1 MDKTL
6 YVSDLDG
13 TLLTPREDLSSF
25 TIRVLNRLVEQ
36 GVAFTYATARSQHS
50 ADVVTR
56 GLTKSLPVI
65 IYNGAFIRRGERRET
80 LLRQLLPGPSVA
92 RARQVFGEAGISP
105 LVYTM
110 AQGVERVLA
119 EDRVEE
125 QGEKESSQEQTTVI
139 CDGEDGEEV
148 VLLTQY
154 YPSFRGALVVCPG
167 GDDPQVQLAITQA
180 VSALTGLGSDRITI
194 CAGD

>member
-1 MDKTL
+1 M
-6 YVSDLDG
+6 
-13 TLLTPREDLSSF
+13 P
-25 TIRVLNRLVEQ
+25 N
-36 GVAFTYATARSQHS
+36 
-50 ADVVTR
+50 
-56 GLTKSLPVI
+56 
-65 IYNGAFIRRGERRET
+65 GERWRSW
-80 LLRQLLPGPSVA
+80 LRQYKLVLVLAVVGLVLVAWPTQRTATSGPDTQGQKAEEESFSVEELEQRLAQAISRIQGAGDATVLLS
-92 RARQVFGEAGISP
+92 
-105 LVYTM
+105 LDK
-110 AQGVERVLA
+110 GVERVLA

>member
-1 MDKTL
+1 MKWNWKIPN
-6 YVSDLDG
+6 G
-13 TLLTPREDLSSF
+13 
-25 TIRVLNRLVEQ
+25 EQ
-36 GVAFTYATARSQHS
+36 WCSW
-50 ADVVTR
+50 
-56 GLTKSLPVI
+56 
-65 IYNGAFIRRGERRET
+65 
-80 LLRQLLPGPSVA
+80 LRQYKLVLVLAVVGLVLVAWPTQRTATSGPDTQGQKAEEESFSVEELEQRLAQAISRIQGAGDATVLLS
-92 RARQVFGEAGISP
+92 
-105 LVYTM
+105 LD
-110 AQGVERVLA
+110 QGVERVLA

>member
-1 MDKTL
+1 MKWNWKMPN
-6 YVSDLDG
+6 G
-13 TLLTPREDLSSF
+13 
-25 TIRVLNRLVEQ
+25 EQ
-36 GVAFTYATARSQHS
+36 WCSW
-50 ADVVTR
+50 
-56 GLTKSLPVI
+56 
-65 IYNGAFIRRGERRET
+65 
-80 LLRQLLPGPSVA
+80 LRQYKLVLVLAVVGLVLVAWPTQRTATSGPDTQGQKAEEESFSVEELEQRLAQAISRIQGAGDATVLLS
-92 RARQVFGEAGISP
+92 
-105 LVYTM
+105 LD
-110 AQGVERVLA
+110 QGVERVLA

-148 VLLTQY
+148 VVLTQY

>member
-1 MDKTL
+1 MDFQ
-6 YVSDLDG
+6 DDNG
-13 TLLTPREDLSSF
+13 LSSDGVVGKRTLALCKEAGVVMTGAGATF
-25 TIRVLNRLVEQ
+25 PYGKDPQDSNIRI
-36 GVAFTYATARSQHS
+36 AP
-50 ADVVTR
+50 
-56 GLTKSLPVI
+56 SLPPVEELEQRLAQAI
-65 IYNGAFIRRGERRET
+65 SRIQGAGDAT
-80 LLRQLLPGPSVA
+80 VLLSLD
-92 RARQVFGEAGISP
+92 
-105 LVYTM
+105 
-110 AQGVERVLA
+110 QGVERVLA

>member
-1 MDKTL
+1 MPN
-6 YVSDLDG
+6 G
-13 TLLTPREDLSSF
+13 
-25 TIRVLNRLVEQ
+25 EQ
-36 GVAFTYATARSQHS
+36 WRSW
-50 ADVVTR
+50 
-56 GLTKSLPVI
+56 
-65 IYNGAFIRRGERRET
+65 
-80 LLRQLLPGPSVA
+80 LRQYK
-92 RARQVFGEAGISP
+92 
-105 LVYTM
+105 LVL
-110 AQGVERVLA
+110 VLA
-119 EDRVEE
+119 VVGLVLVAWPTQRTATSSPDTQGQEAEEESFSVEE
-125 QGEKESSQEQTTVI
+125 LEQRLAQAISRIQGAGDATVL

>member
-1 MDKTL
+1 MPNGEQWRSWLRQYKLVLILAVVGLVLVAWPTQRTAT
-6 YVSDLDG
+6 SDPD
-13 TLLTPREDLSSF
+13 
-25 TIRVLNRLVEQ
+25 
-36 GVAFTYATARSQHS
+36 
-50 ADVVTR
+50 TR
-56 GLTKSLPVI
+56 GQKAEEESVSVEGLEQRLAQAISRIQGAGDATVLLSLD
-65 IYNGAFIRRGERRET
+65 
-80 LLRQLLPGPSVA
+80 
-92 RARQVFGEAGISP
+92 
-105 LVYTM
+105 
-110 AQGVERVLA
+110 QGVERVLA

>member
-1 MDKTL
+1 MKWNWNMPN
-6 YVSDLDG
+6 G
-13 TLLTPREDLSSF
+13 
-25 TIRVLNRLVEQ
+25 EQ
-36 GVAFTYATARSQHS
+36 WRSW
-50 ADVVTR
+50 
-56 GLTKSLPVI
+56 
-65 IYNGAFIRRGERRET
+65 
-80 LLRQLLPGPSVA
+80 LRQYKLVLVLAVVGLVLVAWPTQRTATSSPDSQGQEAEEESFSVEELEQRLAQAISRIQGAGDATVLLS
-92 RARQVFGEAGISP
+92 
-105 LVYTM
+105 LD
-110 AQGVERVLA
+110 QGVERVLA

-125 QGEKESSQEQTTVI
+125 QGEKESSQEQTTVL

>member
-1 MDKTL
+1 MKWNWNM
-6 YVSDLDG
+6 
-13 TLLTPREDLSSF
+13 P
-25 TIRVLNRLVEQ
+25 NWEQ
-36 GVAFTYATARSQHS
+36 WRSW
-50 ADVVTR
+50 
-56 GLTKSLPVI
+56 
-65 IYNGAFIRRGERRET
+65 
-80 LLRQLLPGPSVA
+80 LRQYKLVLVLAVVGLVLVAWPTQRTATSGPDTQGQEAEEESFSVEELEQRLAQAISRIQGAGDATVLLS
-92 RARQVFGEAGISP
+92 
-105 LVYTM
+105 LD
-110 AQGVERVLA
+110 QGVERVLA

>member
-1 MDKTL
+1 MKWKWNMPSGEQWRSWLRQYKLVLALAVVGLVLVAWPTRPTASPTPDSQGQ
-6 YVSDLDG
+6 VSEESFSV
-13 TLLTPREDLSSF
+13 EDLEQRLASAISRIQGAGDA
-25 TIRVLNRLVEQ
+25 TVLL
-36 GVAFTYATARSQHS
+36 
-50 ADVVTR
+50 
-56 GLTKSLPVI
+56 SLD
-65 IYNGAFIRRGERRET
+65 
-80 LLRQLLPGPSVA
+80 
-92 RARQVFGEAGISP
+92 
-105 LVYTM
+105 
-110 AQGVERVLA
+110 QGVERVLA

-125 QGEKESSQEQTTVI
+125 QGEKESSQEQTTVL

>member
-1 MDKTL
+1 M
-6 YVSDLDG
+6 
-13 TLLTPREDLSSF
+13 
-25 TIRVLNRLVEQ
+25 
-36 GVAFTYATARSQHS
+36 
-50 ADVVTR
+50 
-56 GLTKSLPVI
+56 
-65 IYNGAFIRRGERRET
+65 
-80 LLRQLLPGPSVA
+80 
-92 RARQVFGEAGISP
+92 
-105 LVYTM
+105 
-110 AQGVERVLA
+110 ERVLA

-125 QGEKESSQEQTTVI
+125 QGEKESSQEQTTVL
-139 CDGEDGEEV
+139 CAGEDGEEV

>member
-1 MDKTL
+1 MP
-6 YVSDLDG
+6 SG
-13 TLLTPREDLSSF
+13 
-25 TIRVLNRLVEQ
+25 EQ
-36 GVAFTYATARSQHS
+36 WRSW
-50 ADVVTR
+50 
-56 GLTKSLPVI
+56 
-65 IYNGAFIRRGERRET
+65 
-80 LLRQLLPGPSVA
+80 LRQYKLVLILAVVGLVLVAWPTQRSATSGPDTQGQEAEEESFSVEELEQRLAQAISRIQGAGDATVLLS
-92 RARQVFGEAGISP
+92 
-105 LVYTM
+105 LD
-110 AQGVERVLA
+110 QGVERVLA

>member
-1 MDKTL
+1 MESSGAAGCGRGPDGPDRLAMEGQEAEEESFSVEELEQRLAQAISRIQGAGDATVL
-6 YVSDLDG
+6 LSLD
-13 TLLTPREDLSSF
+13 
-25 TIRVLNRLVEQ
+25 
-36 GVAFTYATARSQHS
+36 
-50 ADVVTR
+50 
-56 GLTKSLPVI
+56 
-65 IYNGAFIRRGERRET
+65 
-80 LLRQLLPGPSVA
+80 
-92 RARQVFGEAGISP
+92 
-105 LVYTM
+105 
-110 AQGVERVLA
+110 QGVERVLA

-125 QGEKESSQEQTTVI
+125 QGEKESSQEQTTVL

>member
-1 MDKTL
+1 MKWNWNM
-6 YVSDLDG
+6 
-13 TLLTPREDLSSF
+13 P
-25 TIRVLNRLVEQ
+25 
-36 GVAFTYATARSQHS
+36 
-50 ADVVTR
+50 
-56 GLTKSLPVI
+56 
-65 IYNGAFIRRGERRET
+65 NGAQWRSW
-80 LLRQLLPGPSVA
+80 LRQYKLVLVLAVVGLVLVAWPTQRTATSGPDTQGQEAEEESFSVEELEQRLAQAISRIQGAGDATVLLS
-92 RARQVFGEAGISP
+92 
-105 LVYTM
+105 LD
-110 AQGVERVLA
+110 QGVERVLA

>member
-1 MDKTL
+1 MKWNWKIPSGEQWRSWL
-6 YVSDLDG
+6 KQY
-13 TLLTPREDLSSF
+13 
-25 TIRVLNRLVEQ
+25 RLVLILVAVGLVLVAWPTRSVSSSDADARDQGTEEETFSVEELEQ
-36 GVAFTYATARSQHS
+36 RLASAISRIQGAGDAT
-50 ADVVTR
+50 V
-56 GLTKSLPVI
+56 LLSLD
-65 IYNGAFIRRGERRET
+65 
-80 LLRQLLPGPSVA
+80 
-92 RARQVFGEAGISP
+92 
-105 LVYTM
+105 
-110 AQGVERVLA
+110 QGVERVLA

-125 QGEKESSQEQTTVI
+125 QGENESSQEQTTVI

>member
-1 MDKTL
+1 M
-6 YVSDLDG
+6 
-13 TLLTPREDLSSF
+13 ESS
-25 TIRVLNRLVEQ
+25 
-36 GVAFTYATARSQHS
+36 
-50 ADVVTR
+50 
-56 GLTKSLPVI
+56 
-65 IYNGAFIRRGERRET
+65 GAAGCGNTSWCWFWPWWGWCWW
-80 LLRQLLPGPSVA
+80 PGPPSA
-92 RARQVFGEAGISP
+92 QRLAQAISRIQGAGDATVLLS
-105 LVYTM
+105 LD
-110 AQGVERVLA
+110 QGVERVLA

>member
-1 MDKTL
+1 MKWKWNMPSGEQWRSWLRQYKLVLALAVVGLVLVAWPTRPTASPTPDSQGQ
-6 YVSDLDG
+6 VSEESFSV
-13 TLLTPREDLSSF
+13 EDLEQRLASAISRIQGAGDA
-25 TIRVLNRLVEQ
+25 TVLL
-36 GVAFTYATARSQHS
+36 
-50 ADVVTR
+50 
-56 GLTKSLPVI
+56 SLD
-65 IYNGAFIRRGERRET
+65 
-80 LLRQLLPGPSVA
+80 
-92 RARQVFGEAGISP
+92 
-105 LVYTM
+105 
-110 AQGVERVLA
+110 QGVERVLA

>member
-1 MDKTL
+1 MQEGAVLEMRGICKYFPGVRALQNVDFTL
-6 YVSDLDG
+6 REGEIHALMEEVRRYPYG
-13 TLLTPREDLSSF
+13 LLYQTISEIEDSF
-25 TIRVLNRLVEQ
+25 DIEGML
-36 GVAFTYATARSQHS
+36 
-50 ADVVTR
+50 
-56 GLTKSLPVI
+56 
-65 IYNGAFIRRGERRET
+65 
-80 LLRQLLPGPSVA
+80 
-92 RARQVFGEAGISP
+92 EAGKLHNDLAQAISRIQGAGDATV
-105 LVYTM
+105 LLSLD
-110 AQGVERVLA
+110 QGVERVLA